1 MPHDRIYAGYFLYTV
16 AAPSAAVPLEKAE
29 RQHCFDLML
38 EAADALTASSMFAA
52 DAPSLHATF
61 LRRLVASSQT
71 LWDKEQGVD
80 TTQNNEGI
88 KMDMPTG
95 FDQRIDTG
103 MQAPTMMNQNTYLPQ
118 VYPVP
123 LDTMAMAPPI
133 STSGLVGDDSLLM
146 QLWWD
151 FMSTSGN
158 NNNGNPMQTY

>member
-1 MPHDRIYAGYFLYTV
+1 MTCDVTIQV
-16 AAPSAAVPLEKAE
+16 AAPSAAVPLERAE

-52 DAPSLHATF
+52 DAPSLHARF

-71 LWDKEQGVD
+71 LWDKEQGIEPVQD
-80 TTQNNEGI
+80 DAVQVN
-88 KMDMPTG
+88 MPTG
-95 FDQRIDTG
+95 FDVHMANN
-103 MQAPTMMNQNTYLPQ
+103 MQAPTMANQNMYLPQ

-133 STSGLVGDDSLLM
+133 STSGMVGDDSLLM

-158 NNNGNPMQTY
+158 NNNGNGMPAY

>member
-1 MPHDRIYAGYFLYTV
+1 MTCDVTIQV
-16 AAPSAAVPLEKAE
+16 ASPSAAVPLERAE

-52 DAPSLHATF
+52 DAPSLHARF

-71 LWDKEQGVD
+71 LWDKEQGIEPVQD
-80 TTQNNEGI
+80 DAVQVN
-88 KMDMPTG
+88 MPTG
-95 FDQRIDTG
+95 FDVHMANN
-103 MQAPTMMNQNTYLPQ
+103 MQAPTMANQNTYLPQ

-123 LDTMAMAPPI
+123 LDAMAMAPPI
-133 STSGLVGDDSLLM
+133 STSGMVGDDSLLM

-158 NNNGNPMQTY
+158 NNNGNGMPAY